1 MTIAERSA
9 LVEGVTALGV
19 EVAESDANFI
29 WVVLP
34 DAEDPGAAEAQ
45 AVKGLLDRGVLV
57 RAGASLGRAGAMRVT
72 VGTGPENE
80 RFVAA
85 LAELL

>member
-9 LVEGVTALGV
+9 LVDGVRALGL

-34 DAEDPGAAEAQ
+34 QAEDPAAAEAD
-45 AVKGLLDRGVLV
+45 VIKGLLERGVLV

-72 VGTGPENE
+72 VGTGAENQ

-85 LAELL
+85 LGELL